1 MISLMTILTESEYEK
16 KESAKRAFKTYE
28 IVVLL
33 RTVKKINRNEVEE
46 RIRAI
51 EGVTIVRPIDS
62 DRVDNLSKKNSKYNY
77 DLYQIKLVTKGN
89 PSDKINDIKN
99 DILHSKD
106 DSVKIKGVVSFS
118 PDLETLKKV

>member
-1 MISLMTILTESEYEK
+1 MTILTESEYEK